1 MPYALIVN
9 KEVQFEKLESLN
21 NFSIFKMVLFELIKF
36 SKDFYIVAKSNFY
49 QKILQELNDIN
60 FLVNNNVHLLTYET
74 ELDNHQK
81 SFLLTNLIFSEIR
94 LIPLDDYDF
103 DKDFKHIKKFNLKVK
118 KKIYWSHPVYVL
130 KSSNYRSQFLLKKKY
145 KFCLIEYFIKHRK
158 KELNLFFNKIINDY
172 NKYDIND
179 LNIDMLNKIKKYPNF
194 NLNTYFFK

>member
-21 NFSIFKMVLFELIKF
+21 NFSIFKMILFELIKF
-36 SKDFYIVAKSNFY
+36 SKDFYIVAKNNFY
-49 QKILQELNDIN
+49 QKIMNELNDIN

-74 ELDNHQK
+74 ELDNHQI

-94 LIPLDDYDF
+94 LIPLDDYNF
-103 DKDFKHIKKFNLKVK
+103 DKDFKNIKKINLKIK
-118 KKIYWSHPVYVL
+118 KKIYWVHPVYII

-158 KELNLFFNKIINDY
+158 KELNLFFNKVINDY
-172 NKYDIND
+172 SKYDLND
-179 LNIDMLNKIKKYPNF
+179 LNIDLLNKIKKYPNF
-194 NLNTYFFK
+194 NLNTYYFK

>member
-1 MPYALIVN
+1 MN
-9 KEVQFEKLESLN
+9 
-21 NFSIFKMVLFELIKF
+21 
-36 SKDFYIVAKSNFY
+36 
-49 QKILQELNDIN
+49 ELNDIN

-74 ELDNHQK
+74 ELDNHQT

-94 LIPLDDYDF
+94 LIPLDDYNF
-103 DKDFKHIKKFNLKVK
+103 DKDFKNIKKFNLKIK
-118 KKIYWSHPVYVL
+118 KKIYWTHPVYVI